1 MKRMRTRLLAS
12 SMITGATVLA
22 AATSAFAAD
31 AGAAPASDTAVGEV
45 VVTGSRIPQP
55 NLTSVSPVTAVG
67 AQEMQFRGT
76 SNVSDLLNS
85 LPQAYVDQSGGASN
99 GASGTATVNLRNLGS
114 VRTLVLVDGT
124 RLPPADTAAPSPD
137 LNMIPSALVDR
148 VEVLTGGASAVYGSD
163 AVAGVV
169 NFIMK
174 KNLEGIR
181 VDAQYGFYQHGQHN
195 SAMQAL
201 LNSNGTA
208 IPADAAD
215 GGTATVSVALGV
227 NAPDDKGNITAYFG
241 YSHTNAVTQDKR
253 DYSACAILTNS
264 GDDSHLC
271 GGSTTVPQGKFQR
284 VDIPGQA
291 KYFGTSTGALA
302 SSAPLYNYAPTNY
315 YQRPDE
321 RYQAGYYAHYDINE
335 HLEVYSNLMFS
346 DDHTFAQIAPS
357 GLFNGVTYQVNCDNP
372 FLSAD
377 AQGKLCNAPVTNNTV
392 GLFIGRRTTEL
403 GPRTDDLRH
412 TAYRVNF
419 GLKGAIT
426 DGWSYDVYGQF
437 ADTIYQERYTG
448 EVSIARAQKA
458 LLVENTPSGPQCR
471 SVIDGSDPLCA
482 PLNIFTTNS
491 ISQAALNY
499 IAGTGLKEGSATEQ
513 VVSGSVTG
521 DLGRY
526 GIKSPWSTEGVGIA
540 LGAEYR
546 REAISVN
553 VDQEFSTGD
562 LAGQGGQTPSVAGSF
577 DVKEIFGE
585 LRVPI
590 AEHQAFADRL
600 SLDLGY
606 RYSDYSNVGGTN
618 TYKIGGE
625 WAPIPDIKFRAAFN
639 RAVRAPNTVELF
651 SGFAY
656 KLYSGTDPCANDFGK
671 TPSASQAACAAQ
683 GVMPDIGGGV
693 GANGKTAYG
702 FVIQCPA
709 SQCTQLTTGN
719 PDLTPETSDTKTFGI
734 VFTPTFFRGF
744 TATVDYFDI
753 NVKNLINTYGAT
765 TIVNKCLT
773 AYGTATGNF
782 FCGQIHR
789 DATTNVLFGTGY
801 VFNGNVNTGFVHTKG
816 IDFEA
821 TYKTSLEDMHMG
833 DHGSLTFNFAGTY
846 THSYVIQ
853 PDARIGQYDCV
864 GFFGPN
870 CSNVSGNGGGDPIP
884 VWRHRVR
891 ITWDTGWK
899 GLTVSGAWRHINALK
914 PELAS
919 TNPLIGNVGGPLYG
933 GADPVDNIPSY
944 DYFDLAATWRVK
956 DNVTLRAGINN
967 IFDRDPPVVDQ
978 SNIGL
983 SGPPE
988 GNGNTFPGIYD
999 ALGRTIFMGVTA
1011 NF

>member
-1 MKRMRTRLLAS
+1 M
-12 SMITGATVLA
+12 
-22 AATSAFAAD
+22 
-31 AGAAPASDTAVGEV
+31 
-45 VVTGSRIPQP
+45 
-55 NLTSVSPVTAVG
+55 
-67 AQEMQFRGT
+67 
-76 SNVSDLLNS
+76 
-85 LPQAYVDQSGGASN
+85 
-99 GASGTATVNLRNLGS
+99 
-114 VRTLVLVDGT
+114 
-124 RLPPADTAAPSPD
+124 
-137 LNMIPSALVDR
+137 
-148 VEVLTGGASAVYGSD
+148 
-163 AVAGVV
+163 
-169 NFIMK
+169 
-174 KNLEGIR
+174 
-181 VDAQYGFYQHGQHN
+181 
-195 SAMQAL
+195 
-201 LNSNGTA
+201 
-208 IPADAAD
+208 
-215 GGTATVSVALGV
+215 

-241 YSHTNAVTQDKR
+241 YSHTDAVLQNTR
-253 DYSACAILTNS
+253 DYSACAILTNN
-264 GDDSHLC
+264 GDDGHYC
-271 GGSTTVPQGKFQR
+271 GGSSTTPSGKFQR
-284 VDIPGQA
+284 VDIAGQQA
-291 KYFGTSTGALA
+291 FYGTPQGLLDSARGKLTGKNVTPVVIGPTTANNGT
-302 SSAPLYNYAPTNY
+302 YNYAPTNY

-335 HLEVYSNLMFS
+335 HLELYSNLMFS

-357 GLFNGVTYQVNCDNP
+357 GLFNGIKYNVNCNNP
-372 FLSAD
+372 YLSTT
-377 AQGKLCNAPVTNNTV
+377 GGAPGIVTNGPNGPGIVYTSTNDATAFCQNV
-392 GLFIGRRTTEL
+392 GQVAVDGNATLFIGRRTTEL

-412 TAYRVNF
+412 TAYRINF
-419 GLKGAIT
+419 GAKGSIT

-437 ADTIYQERYTG
+437 ADTLYSERYTG
-448 EVSIARAQKA
+448 EVSISRAQKA
-458 LLVENTPSGPQCR
+458 LQVVADPRAGANFGKPVCK
-471 SVIDGSDPLCA
+471 SVLDGTDPNCV

-491 ISQAALNY
+491 ITPEAAAY

-526 GIKSPWSTEGVGIA
+526 GLKSPLSSEGVGIA

-546 REAISVN
+546 REAINVN
-553 VDQEFSTGD
+553 VDQEFATGD

-625 WAPIPDIKFRAAFN
+625 WAPIPDLKFRAAFN

-651 SGFAY
+651 SGLAY
-656 KLYSGTDPCANDFGK
+656 KLYSGTDPCAG
-671 TPSASQAACAAQ
+671 TSPTASQAACAAQ
-683 GVMPDIGGGV
+683 GVLPEVSNGV
-693 GANGKTAYG
+693 GANNKTAYG

-744 TATVDYFDI
+744 TATIDYFDI

-765 TIVNKCLT
+765 TIVNKCLN
-773 AYGTATGNF
+773 AYGTTTGDF

-789 DATTNVLFGTGY
+789 DTTTNVLFGTGY

-891 ITWDTGWK
+891 ITWDTGWR

-919 TNPLIGNVGGPLYG
+919 SNPLIGNTDPTLFNGT
-933 GADPVDNIPSY
+933 DPVDNIPSY
-944 DYFDLAATWRVK
+944 DYFDLAATWRVR
-956 DNVTLRAGINN
+956 DNMTLRAGINN

-999 ALGRTIFMGVTA
+999 ALGRTIFVGLTA